1 MRNTDA
7 LKNPCLNSTSVNDEQ
22 AENQAADQGGSIKAA
37 VSGRSGG
44 EGQQMINGEGQGETC
59 QRVMLSDLSSLSSF
73 EANYSQVLQI
83 NSKNIY
89 LSLAI
94 AYN

>member
-37 VSGRSGG
+37 VSGG
-44 EGQQMINGEGQGETC
+44 EGQQMINGEGQEETC